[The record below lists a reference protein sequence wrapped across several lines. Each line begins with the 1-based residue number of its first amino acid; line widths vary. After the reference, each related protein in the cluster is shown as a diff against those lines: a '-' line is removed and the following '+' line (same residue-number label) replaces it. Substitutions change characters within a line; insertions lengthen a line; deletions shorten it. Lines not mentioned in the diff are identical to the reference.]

1 MIKNKPINFDNDYEK
16 IKKDKNK
23 IIQKIEY
30 PYLKYYMTE
39 DQVINN
45 FNNLIAGDG
54 TPLIIS
60 SQNLEQHRKLGPV
73 INFHQQF
80 MNKNLNNLN
89 KDSDE
94 YNELS
99 KISFLINI

>member
-45 FNNLIAGDG
+45 FNNLKKFSCKIVNEDYKF
-54 TPLIIS
+54 TTL
-60 SQNLEQHRKLGPV
+60 N
-73 INFHQQF
+73 INY
-80 MNKNLNNLN
+80 NNLKIN
-89 KDSDE
+89 RMM
-94 YNELS
+94 LS
-99 KISFLINI
+99 QIN